1 MVICWLQVQTKP
13 LDGWMKV
20 FCHFGTNK
28 CSNSQEAST
37 AMMTQYPVIGSSAF
51 YQLSILSGLRSFTVD
66 ELSNHFTRCYQKSL
80 ASFELRRTYYNR
92 NKCEFQYMYALATSP
107 LHSHNSAT
115 SASIISLSGQ
125 SNIFHVAMENTAIY
139 LKRQNVNGSIYTSFA
154 SSHLHS
160 LRCMCHLCPP
170 PHLPKHHTK

>member
-1 MVICWLQVQTKP
+1 MNFMEL
-13 LDGWMKV
+13 M
-20 FCHFGTNK
+20 FGTNK

-92 NKCEFQYMYALATSP
+92 NKCEFQYMFTLAISP
-107 LHSHNSAT
+107 CT
-115 SASIISLSGQ
+115 VITQ
-125 SNIFHVAMENTAIY
+125 Q
-139 LKRQNVNGSIYTSFA
+139 RQPA
-154 SSHLHS
+154 SSVSQDSPIFSMLQWKTQ
-160 LRCMCHLCPP
+160 LE
-170 PHLPKHHTK
+170 